1 MVFTNGIVAII
12 YVSLLGSTS
21 FGFAPGFSTLTVRP
35 GHTFCEALS
44 ASAGDDQGSKDEGSK
59 DEGSEDD
66 ATCGK
71 KTKFVDD
78 GTRAGPETLTD
89 RFKYSVNAL
98 MGNYDPEEGEDSEEA
113 VADTFAIADALVK
126 EKGGWPAVFDFVA
139 VGSVRPIFECGDGS
153 SCIFILTCR
162 FAPWLVAGRGVRVEL
177 RGGSQ
182 GGDSEGS
189 KFHARGEE
197 CGDEIHEGF
206 VLAEGRGRED
216 TFLNI
221 QGAGPGAE
229 HKIQVL
235 NMTKK
240 HQFKS

>member
-1 MVFTNGIVAII
+1 MVNASAIVA
-12 YVSLLGSTS
+12 VVCVLLGSNTS

-35 GHTFCEALS
+35 GHTFSEALS
-44 ASAGDDQGSKDEGSK
+44 ASAGDDQGGDEGSK

-139 VGSVRPIFECGDGS
+139 VGS
-153 SCIFILTCR
+153 
-162 FAPWLVAGRGVRVEL
+162 
-177 RGGSQ
+177 
-182 GGDSEGS
+182 
-189 KFHARGEE
+189 GEE
-197 CGDEIHEGF
+197 FESNCVVAVKEVIPKGASFTHEVKNVGTKF
-206 VLAEGRGRED
+206 TRVSFSRKVED
-216 TFLNI
+216 AKTLSSIYRALDQVPNI
-221 QGAGPGAE
+221 
-229 HKIQVL
+229 K
-235 NMTKK
+235 
-240 HQFKS
+240 FKY